1 MMIRRLGTVLRV
13 ATVGMLAWAVVT
25 ELRKPVPER
34 SWQGSLAG
42 VVPYDLRRPTFARV
56 RQRWWNAED
65 ERSSPLTCSVSAG
78 ASTSLVR
85 VTSFAG
91 KPFAGKRRP
100 SEAIPTQRART
111 RLPRSRSHPGPTD
124 RLAGAPSRATRQA
137 RPARRGGG

>member
-1 MMIRRLGTVLRV
+1 MIRRLGTVLRV

-65 ERSSPLTCSVSAG
+65 ERLFTPHVFGVGWSVNLA
-78 ASTSLVR
+78 
-85 VTSFAG
+85 
-91 KPFAGKRRP
+91 
-100 SEAIPTQRART
+100 RARHLLRGQT
-111 RLPRSRSHPGPTD
+111 LRGQTSPVGGHPDAASANPTATEPEPPRPD
-124 RLAGAPSRATRQA
+124 
-137 RPARRGGG
+137 